1 MDNEINNEW
10 ENINIQEEDENNKP
24 IIKKKIKNKKY
35 IENIND
41 RKEYFYAFD
50 DKYSDSIYNITQK
63 FKKYVKKNDLNIF
76 NVYLLDDGIYDFIKY
91 NSVNYDKIIKKIDLE
106 ENEIDDIEYESD

>member
-1 MDNEINNEW
+1 MKIINLLL
-10 ENINIQEEDENNKP
+10 
-24 IIKKKIKNKKY
+24 KKKIKNKKD

-41 RKEYFYAFD
+41 KEEYFYAFD

-63 FKKYVKKNDLNIF
+63 FKKYVKKNDFDIF
-76 NVYLLDDGIYDFIKY
+76 NIYLLDDGIYDFIKY

-106 ENEIDDIEYESD
+106 ENEIDDSEYESD